1 MVISLWYCDRQT
13 DSEETVERQTDSED
27 RDRTESETMSCLIT
41 HKTHRRYSWTYL
53 SSRRQKERKPLQT
66 KPSIN
71 LRKLIYFCF
80 FFISSLH
87 SYFFISFPYGKK
99 NNHITGMYCL
109 KYWVLFWFFCRK
121 YDNFSQILEKRTE
134 KVIFLDHNFFKNI
147 S

>member
-1 MVISLWYCDRQT
+1 MIISLWYCDRQT
-13 DSEETVERQTDSED
+13 VKRQLRDRQTVKI
-27 RDRTESETMSCLIT
+27 ETGQ
-41 HKTHRRYSWTYL
+41 RV
-53 SSRRQKERKPLQT
+53 RQWVVLLHTKLTGGIAGHICHPGGKKKENHCKAQL
-66 KPSIN
+66 KFEKMN
-71 LRKLIYFCF
+71 LFLFL
-80 FFISSLH
+80 FISSLH

>member
-66 KPSIN
+66 KPSLN

-80 FFISSLH
+80 FLFLLYTAIFLFH
-87 SYFFISFPYGKK
+87 FHMVKK
-99 NNHITGMYCL
+99 PNHITGMYCL